1 MALFSGDTG
10 EITAEVR
17 SQINKR
23 VAEWREEGKE
33 QFKFVYSLVESER
46 SDGVKVDGARIHHTP
61 HIW

>member
-33 QFKFVYSLVESER
+33 MFKI
-46 SDGVKVDGARIHHTP
+46 IHRLPKMITRAF
-61 HIW
+61 IT

>member
-33 QFKFVYSLVESER
+33 KFKIITKLS
-46 SDGVKVDGARIHHTP
+46 SDCNKTEPEMILNICKG
-61 HIW
+61 